1 MMSDREVERY
11 VSCPV
16 CGRVIMKCQG
26 TCKIEVTCPKCS
38 SEIIASMDKEK
49 LMIWENRKE
58 IQGGRAGQ
66 VSVSVSKGK
75 KPITDKNIKKAACY

>member
-26 TCKIEVTCPKCS
+26 TCKIEVTCPKCN

-58 IQGGRAGQ
+58 KQGGRAGQ

-75 KPITDKNIKKAACY
+75 KSAEDKAFKRTADY